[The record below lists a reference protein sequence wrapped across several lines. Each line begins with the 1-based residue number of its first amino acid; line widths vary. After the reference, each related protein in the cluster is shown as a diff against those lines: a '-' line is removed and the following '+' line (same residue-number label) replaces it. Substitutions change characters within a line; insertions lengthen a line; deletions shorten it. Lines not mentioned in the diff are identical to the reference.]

1 MKMEKID
8 VETQLRDKVTSL
20 ESKVVSLET
29 AQQHEQLRLG
39 DLIVSI

>member
-8 VETQLRDKVTSL
+8 VETQLRDKITSL
-20 ESKVVSLET
+20 ESQLVSLE
-29 AQQHEQLRLG
+29 AAKQHEQLRLE